1 MEQNQ
6 NTIAPTNHQHAIRV
20 KFHDHFLTSSSVG
33 EKKWPLLRGYFGSSG
48 HALVTVAVVER
59 FK

>member
-1 MEQNQ
+1 MEHNQ

-20 KFHDHFLTSSSVG
+20 KFHDHFLLFHQLVK
-33 EKKWPLLRGYFGSSG
+33 KKWPLLRRYFGSSG
-48 HALVTVAVVER
+48 HDLVAVAVLER